1 MAELMSDYCHNVCLA
16 RKQMNAFIVQQ
27 VFFTVCDE
35 APVLHGC
42 ELRS

>member
-1 MAELMSDYCHNVCLA
+1 MAELMSDYRNNVCLA
-16 RKQMNAFIVQQ
+16 RKHMNALIVQQ
-27 VFFTVCDE
+27 VFFTVGDQ